1 MNQQKLL
8 ESPKDNEERLNKM
21 TKKIKPMIDEA
32 NEIAESL
39 AQEVRFDL
47 RLARNTLNLEALDP
61 ASDEK
66 YKLEIRVSNNMHNE
80 MYYWDV

>member
-1 MNQQKLL
+1 
-8 ESPKDNEERLNKM
+8 M